1 MRCEE
6 VPQHQALDMLDPDV
20 RAALHAHVA
29 GCEACRNTGLLFAK
43 IDASLKAAP
52 VWVPSRHFA
61 QRIVAQAVPAKV
73 EPVPT
78 SFWGSVTLGIS
89 TVAAVWS
96 VGLTTKT
103 YPQWSVDLSQALV
116 ANSNT
121 LVWTSMGLSLG
132 VAAWFT
138 RRALR

>member
-6 VPQHQALDMLDPDV
+6 VQQHQALDLRDLDV
-20 RAALHAHVA
+20 CAAIQAHVA
-29 GCEACRNTGLLFAK
+29 GCAACRNTGLLLAK

-52 VWVPSRHFA
+52 VWVPSRQFA
-61 QRIVAQAVPAKV
+61 QRIVAQAVPAEV
-73 EPVPT
+73 EPVATPL
-78 SFWGSVTLGIS
+78 WGSVAMGIL
-89 TVAAVWS
+89 TVAAVWI
-96 VGLTTKT
+96 VGLTTRT

-121 LVWTSMGLSLG
+121 LVWTSMALSLG
-132 VAAWFT
+132 IAAWFT